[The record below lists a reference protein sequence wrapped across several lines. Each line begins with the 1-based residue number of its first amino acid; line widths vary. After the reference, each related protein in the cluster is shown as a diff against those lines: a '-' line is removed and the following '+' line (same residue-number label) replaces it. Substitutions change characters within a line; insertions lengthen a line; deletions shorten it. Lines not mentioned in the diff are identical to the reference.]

1 LLDRH
6 TMKLPVQIT
15 YRDMSSS
22 PAIEQ
27 AVHERIAELERVYD
41 RITSCRVMIE
51 APHHQHRKGN
61 LFHVRI
67 DLTVP
72 GDELVVGRNPAAH
85 HAHEDFNVALRD
97 AFRAA
102 RRALREHARIR
113 RGDIKN
119 HSAPTA
125 PNNQMIG

>member
-1 LLDRH
+1 
-6 TMKLPVQIT
+6 MKLPVQIT
-15 YRDMSSS
+15 YRDMDSS

-27 AVHERIAELERVYD
+27 AVHERIAELEKVYD

-51 APHHQHRKGN
+51 EPHQHQRKGR

-72 GDELVVGRNPAAH
+72 GSELVVGGKPDDN

-102 RRALREHARIR
+102 KRVLREHARIR
-113 RGDIKN
+113 RGDIKA
-119 HSAPTA
+119 HSAPT
-125 PNNQMIG
+125 PVSGTTGVS